1 MTITENDVFRK
12 LCEIAVRVCICS
24 PILSVPVL
32 SVPALSRI
40 LNTSTYAVRKH
51 IKSLVSKELVALNYD
66 GGIDEDGYPYCYKGY
81 CITDK
86 ALETEIYKKENE
98 REMKY
103 IDELLRK

>member
-12 LCEIAVRVCICS
+12 LCETAVGVCICS
-24 PILSVPVL
+24 PILSI
-32 SVPALSRI
+32 PALSRI

-51 IKSLVSKELVALNYD
+51 IKSLVSKELVALDYD

>member
-12 LCEIAVRVCICS
+12 LCETAVRVCICS
-24 PILSVPVL
+24 PIL

-51 IKSLVSKELVALNYD
+51 IKSLVSKGLVALGYD
-66 GGIDEDGYPYCYKGY
+66 GGINEDGYPHCYKGY
-81 CITDK
+81 YITGK
-86 ALETEIYKKENE
+86 AFETEIYKEEYE

-103 IDELLRK
+103 ITELLRK

>member
-1 MTITENDVFRK
+1 MTENDVFRV
-12 LCEIAVRVCICS
+12 LCKQSVCS
-24 PILSVPVL
+24 LPYSDVTSVPTL
-32 SVPALSRI
+32 SKI
-40 LNTSTYAVRKH
+40 LNATKYKIRKC
-51 IKSLVSKELVALNYD
+51 IKNLERQGLVALD
-66 GGIDEDGYPYCYKGY
+66 HVGGIDDDGYPHCYKGY